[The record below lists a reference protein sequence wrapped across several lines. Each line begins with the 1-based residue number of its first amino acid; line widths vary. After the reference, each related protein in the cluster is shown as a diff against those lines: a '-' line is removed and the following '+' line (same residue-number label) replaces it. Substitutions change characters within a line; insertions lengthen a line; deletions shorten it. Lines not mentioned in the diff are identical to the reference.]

1 MWDGLKLRAPA
12 YPGLATTHAIV
23 TFFSLEKW
31 NFCEVSLSRNILHSS
46 IFFFFHIHHMLLIY
60 HHFLSPRPLFSEYQ
74 LRRNFIK
81 TVSLVL
87 DIKHIF
93 KWNTDFLHKCL
104 IFSISVPWKV
114 TFVKFF
120 SVYLQNAATY
130 YNQSN
135 QIAGFHCNCS
145 ASLLL
150 FAPPWPDF

>member
-1 MWDGLKLRAPA
+1 VGWAKTQGTCLPRPS
-12 YPGLATTHAIV
+12 HNSCNRNV
-23 TFFSLEKW
+23 FFFGEMKFLWGQPKQK
-31 NFCEVSLSRNILHSS
+31 HSAL
-46 IFFFFHIHHMLLIY
+46 IHFFFFHIHHMLLIY

>member
-31 NFCEVSLSRNILHSS
+31 NFCEVSLSRNILHWS
-46 IFFFFHIHHMLLIY
+46 IFFFHIHHMLLIY
-60 HHFLSPRPLFSEYQ
+60 HHFLSSGPLFSEYQ
-74 LRRNFIK
+74 LRRNFTK
-81 TVSLVL
+81 TVSSVL
-87 DIKHIF
+87 SIKHIF

-104 IFSISVPWKV
+104 IFSICVPLKN
-114 TFVKFF
+114 FH
-120 SVYLQNAATY
+120 VYLQNAAAY